1 MAKLI
6 LNEGLGGMVQNQYH
20 KDKENEDLNK
30 SKVNKKKDKFFKKF
44 SFPSLSTRS
53 K

>member
-6 LNEGLGGMVQNQYH
+6 LNEGLGGMAQNQYH
-20 KDKENEDLNK
+20 KENENL
-30 SKVNKKKDKFFKKF
+30 NKKKDKFFKKF
-44 SFPSLSTRS
+44 SFPSLSKRS